1 MRHIT
6 LGLSKNYELPKNGDK
21 THIEL
26 SNIELYLEYIDF
38 HLQAKKERLNIVK
51 KLNSDSNRIDY
62 LKGYRKELSFLKR
75 KIKEPKFLEERFIK
89 DITNNQNIL
98 NDRKMINI
106 NFKNQKKENSNLG
119 KIDAISHFLKFLE
132 KPQKNN
138 YKMGE

>member
-38 HLQAKKERLNIVK
+38 QIKKKKERLNIVK

-75 KIKEPKFLEERFIK
+75 KIKEPKFLEERFITK
-89 DITNNQNIL
+89 
-98 NDRKMINI
+98 
-106 NFKNQKKENSNLG
+106 
-119 KIDAISHFLKFLE
+119 
-132 KPQKNN
+132 
-138 YKMGE
+138 